1 MEDLNAILTPG
12 MLVRHPAHPD
22 WGVGQVQ
29 RTISG
34 KVTVNFRSE
43 GKIVVDSHRVMLT
56 PVFDEGSSLAN
67 R

>member
-12 MLVRHPAHPD
+12 MLVRHPEHPD

-29 RTISG
+29 SNIDG

-43 GKIVVDSHRVMLT
+43 GKMVIDSFRVGLI
-56 PVFDEGSSLAN
+56 PDFNARSSLAN
-67 R
+67 D

>member
-12 MLVRHPAHPD
+12 MLVRHPEHPD

-29 RTISG
+29 SNIDG

-43 GKIVVDSHRVMLT
+43 GKMVIDSFRVGLI
-56 PVFDEGSSLAN
+56 PDFNDRSSLAN
-67 R
+67 D